1 MVAEARKVYKRLM
14 EQNDTSVR
22 KTFPSVAQKID
33 VLVHVSKISKLT
45 SNQSERYN
53 NKGTTS
59 SFL

>member
-53 NKGTTS
+53 NKGITS